1 MDQQGLLRME
11 LTGQETQGAADPEV
25 GGEAAGSREGREAA
39 RPQQRWEEVGLEEA
53 VELGPSDSYS
63 QRWEEG
69 PGTQPALPRG
79 REVAAPGGGATAGPK
94 ISRRREGWGER
105 DEGAGKGKLLQ
116 SGSGKDP
123 GKLEDEARE
132 PGDQQP
138 STSRGTCWERSQE
151 RYGEWKEKPGAQGT
165 EQVQHPLTKP
175 GRQKTPALVETQEN
189 ESFTEKRRDTSVDRE
204 SAPQVCRPTIRLSIR
219 SRAARQSLWSV
230 SCTSPSLF
238 NQLAKMGDPDV
249 LEMVQQE
256 GRSRSGARGGSDS
269 ARGPCHRRRRDP
281 GRRWRPCGLE
291 LGDVRRVAS
300 PARGRACK
308 TSRPCPAWVGGFGAS

>member
-1 MDQQGLLRME
+1 ME
-11 LTGQETQGAADPEV
+11 LTGQETQGAAGPEV

-39 RPQQRWEEVGLEEA
+39 RPQQRWEEAGLEE
-53 VELGPSDSYS
+53 LGPRDSYGQS
-63 QRWEEG
+63 REQG
-69 PGTQPALPRG
+69 AGTQPAPPWG

-94 ISRRREGWGER
+94 FARREGWGER
-105 DEGAGKGKLLQ
+105 GAADGKGKQLE
-116 SGSGKDP
+116 SDSGKDP
-123 GKLEDEARE
+123 GKLEDGARA

-138 STSRGTCWERSQE
+138 STSREKCWERSQE
-151 RYGEWKEKPGAQGT
+151 RSGAREEKPGAQGT
-165 EQVQHPLTKP
+165 ELVQYPLKKP
-175 GRQKTPALVETQEN
+175 SRLVETQEN
-189 ESFTEKRRDTSVDRE
+189 EIFTEKRKETSADRE
-204 SAPQVCRPTIRLSIR
+204 SLQVCRPTIRLSIR
-219 SRAARQSLWSV
+219 SRAARPSLWSG

-269 ARGPCHRRRRDP
+269 ARGRCHRRRRDP

-291 LGDVRRVAS
+291 LGDVRRAAS

-308 TSRPCPAWVGGFGAS
+308 TSRRCPAWVGGFAPCDFHCCSGNLWTSVL